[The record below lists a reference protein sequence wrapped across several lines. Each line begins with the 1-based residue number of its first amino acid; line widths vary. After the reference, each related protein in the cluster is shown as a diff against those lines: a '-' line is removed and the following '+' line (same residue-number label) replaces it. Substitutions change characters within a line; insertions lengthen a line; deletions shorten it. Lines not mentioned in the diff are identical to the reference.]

1 MQKRILCVFMAL
13 IFVFGALVARLGSIA
28 VAPEYADASAEQAD
42 YTVEI
47 AATRGTIYDRYMRPL
62 VNTVRRPIQ
71 GASADLLKD
80 YEAVT
85 RISHE
90 PIAVHVIGTLDSEGT
105 GASGIEA
112 AYDTFLTSCGG
123 KLSVRYTLDAAGNA
137 LAGALP
143 EISDDNYDS
152 GAGLVLTLDA
162 DIQRIAEKA
171 SQSIDRGAVV
181 VMQPQTGDLLALV
194 SRPEFDPIDMAPS
207 LNDERS
213 PFVNRAFSAYSVG
226 STFKTLVAAVA
237 LDNGF
242 TSSHSFE
249 CAGSFETE
257 GLEFGCHFLQGHG
270 ELAMPRAL
278 EISCNPYF
286 ISLALSL
293 GGEPIRTAAVKLGF
307 GTAHEFAPGY
317 RTYAGSLPSSER
329 LSSTAALANFGFGQ
343 GQLTATPI
351 QLANLI
357 SAIANGGGAVTPRL
371 VLGTT
376 SDGEVMSSQTMRYEA
391 NEVFSAGSASTVRE
405 MMISVVKNG
414 SGKEAAPQ
422 KGGAGGKTASA
433 QTGQYDENG
442 AEIVHAWFAGFYPG
456 NEPRYTIVVFVE
468 GGDSGSEAAC
478 PVFKKIAD
486 GICELEEKSRT
497 FY

>member
-1 MQKRILCVFMAL
+1 MQKRIFCVFTAL
-13 IFVFGALVARLGSIA
+13 VFVFGALVARLGSIS
-28 VAPEYADASAEQAD
+28 VDPEYANASAKQAD

-47 AATRGTIYDRYMRPL
+47 ASTRGTVYDRNLRPL
-62 VNTVRRPIQ
+62 VNAIRNPIQ
-71 GASADLLKD
+71 GASAELLKE
-80 YEAVT
+80 YETVT
-85 RISHE
+85 RISQE
-90 PIAVHVIGTLDSEGT
+90 PIAVHVIGTLDPNGK

-162 DIQRIAEKA
+162 DIQRIAEDAAK
-171 SQSIDRGAVV
+171 SIDRGAVV
-181 VMQPQTGDLLALV
+181 VMHPQTGDLLAIV

-226 STFKTLVAAVA
+226 STFKTLVAAAA
-237 LDNGF
+237 LDSGF
-242 TSSHSFE
+242 TPEHHFE
-249 CAGSFETE
+249 CKGSFETE
-257 GLEFGCHFLQGHG
+257 GLEFGCHFLSGHG
-270 ELAMPRAL
+270 DINMTRAL

-286 ISLALSL
+286 ISLALTL
-293 GGEPIRTAAVKLGF
+293 GSEPIRTAAVKLGF
-307 GTAHEFAPGY
+307 GTAQEFAPGY
-317 RTYAGSLPSSER
+317 RTYAGSLPSHER
-329 LSSTAALANFGFGQ
+329 LLSTAALANFGFGQ

-371 VLGTT
+371 VVGTT
-376 SDGEVMSSQTMRYEA
+376 ADGETLSSQTMRYETT
-391 NEVFSAGSASTVRE
+391 EVFSHLSASRVRE
-405 MMISVVKNG
+405 MMVNVVENG
-414 SGKEAAPQ
+414 SGNPAKPSE
-422 KGGAGGKTASA
+422 GGAGGKTASA

-442 AEIVHAWFAGFYPG
+442 AEIVHAWFAGFYPK

-468 GGDSGSEAAC
+468 GGDSGSDTAC

-486 GICELEEKSRT
+486 GIYRLEEKSRT
-497 FY
+497 IY